1 LHLDLLEQPGLQWI
15 SNNLLSRK
23 DADERKTPM
32 PNHSPWK
39 ANPGRLER
47 FVSAAFRKVGVSTS
61 DADLAA
67 KILVDADLRGI
78 DSHGVLNLPAT
89 YIQGLRTGVIK
100 PAPEI
105 RVEQGS
111 PTTVSVDGDNGL
123 GLVASHRAMSE
134 CIRMATEY
142 GTGWATVSHSNH
154 SGAGAYYVRMA
165 AARDMIGMHWSTG
178 GPTVAA
184 PGGKGRLI
192 GNNVMAFA
200 APAKRHAPF
209 VLDMAPTMAIANKL
223 HMLQWA
229 GKPMPEGWAIDGEG
243 RPLTDPN
250 VYFALPGAIL
260 PLGST
265 TKGGVHKGFGL
276 LLLVDVLSGLL
287 SGDGGSMLRKT
298 GEHCQ
303 AFCALRIDAFPT
315 GGSFKELM
323 DEMIEKLHATPTI
336 EGAEPIR
343 YPGERGQRT
352 YEERSVTGI
361 PLRQNVV
368 DDLRR
373 MSEEMGLSIDEIW
386 PA

>member
-1 LHLDLLEQPGLQWI
+1 MPSLQP
-15 SNNLLSRK
+15 R
-23 DADERKTPM
+23 
-32 PNHSPWK
+32 K
-39 ANPGRLER
+39 ANPERLQR
-47 FVSAAFRKVGVSTS
+47 FVSLAFQKVGVPPG

-67 KILVDADLRGI
+67 RILVDADLRGI
-78 DSHGVLNLPAT
+78 DSHGVLNLHAT
-89 YIQGLRTGVIK
+89 YIQGLRDGAIN
-100 PAPEI
+100 PRPEI
-105 RVEQGS
+105 RIEQGS
-111 PTTVSVDGDNGL
+111 PTTASVDGQNGL
-123 GLVASHRAMSE
+123 GLLVSHRAMGE
-134 CIRMATEY
+134 CIRMAGEY
-142 GTGWATVSHSNH
+142 GTGWATASRSNH

-165 AARDMIGMHWSTG
+165 AAQGMIGFHWSTG

-200 APAKRHAPF
+200 APGSRYAPF

-229 GKPMPEGWAIDGEG
+229 GKPIPEGWAIDEEG
-243 RPLTDPN
+243 RPIADPA

-265 TKGGVHKGFGL
+265 PANGVHKGFGL

-287 SGDGGSMLRKT
+287 SGDGGSMLRKK
-298 GEHCQ
+298 GEHCH
-303 AFCALRIDAFPT
+303 AFCALRVDAFPT
-315 GGSFKELM
+315 GGSFGELM

-336 EGAEPIR
+336 AGSGTIR

-352 YEERSVTGI
+352 YEERSATGI

-368 DDLRR
+368 EDLQRLA
-373 MSEEMGLSIDEIW
+373 EALTLPLDEIW
-386 PA
+386 MG

>member
-1 LHLDLLEQPGLQWI
+1 M
-15 SNNLLSRK
+15 SNLPPR
-23 DADERKTPM
+23 
-32 PNHSPWK
+32 K
-39 ANPGRLER
+39 ANSERLER
-47 FVSAAFRKVGVSTS
+47 FVSSAFRKVGVPAS

-67 KILVDADLRGI
+67 RILVDADLHGI
-78 DSHGVLNLPAT
+78 DSHGVLNLSAT
-89 YIQGLRTGVIK
+89 YIQGLRAGAIT

-123 GLVASHRAMSE
+123 GPVVSHRAMSE
-134 CIRMATEY
+134 CIRMAKEY

-165 AARDMIGMHWSTG
+165 TARDMIGFHWSTG

-200 APAKRHAPF
+200 APGNRHAPF

-243 RPLTDPN
+243 RPITDPN

-265 TKGGVHKGFGL
+265 PDSGVHKGFGL

-287 SGDGGSMLRKT
+287 SGDGGSMLRKK
-298 GEHCQ
+298 GEHCH
-303 AFCALRIDAFPT
+303 AFCALRTDAFPS
-315 GGSFKELM
+315 GGSFKDLM
-323 DEMIEKLHATPTI
+323 DEMIGKLHATPTI
-336 EGAEPIR
+336 EGADPIR
-343 YPGERGQRT
+343 YPGEREQRT
-352 YEERSVTGI
+352 REERSVTGI

-368 DDLRR
+368 DELRR
-373 MSEEMGLSIDEIW
+373 MGEALSLSIDEIW
-386 PA
+386 QE